1 MSPWANLDA
10 MSCRL
15 FIALWPDDAA
25 RDALLGLQAELIG
38 GRPVPAANLHLT
50 LAFLG
55 QQPANM
61 VPLLRGL
68 SQRWSN
74 FDCLLRFDQLGY
86 FRRPRIAWVGMRD
99 IPEPLIAL
107 HGSVQ
112 AALAEAGVSQPGAH
126 DGFVPHVSLLRD
138 AEPLSQRD
146 IAPIMWRARSVVLAE
161 SIVQPG
167 GSQYRIL
174 SRDG

>member
-1 MSPWANLDA
+1 

-15 FIALWPDDAA
+15 FLALWPDDAA
-25 RDALLGLQAELIG
+25 RHALLGLQAGLIG

-61 VPLLRGL
+61 VSLLRRL

-74 FDCLLRFDQLGY
+74 FDCLLRFDRLGY

-99 IPEPLIAL
+99 IPEPLVTL
-107 HGSVQ
+107 HRSVQ
-112 AALAEAGVSQPGAH
+112 VALAEEGVSQSGAH
-126 DGFVPHVSLLRD
+126 DGFVPHVTLLRD

-146 IAPIMWRARSVVLAE
+146 IAPLMWHARGVVLAE

-174 SRDG
+174 SSDG